1 MRTGTNFHIN
11 TEEKAHNESQGKLVA
26 PKTPQ
31 KMSRDGPRAYI
42 TMVSQPN
49 MPPLFAQKTL
59 AQLAEAEQKS
69 LTSAKKRP

>member
-1 MRTGTNFHIN
+1 M
-11 TEEKAHNESQGKLVA
+11 EHNESQSKLVAA

>member
-1 MRTGTNFHIN
+1 
-11 TEEKAHNESQGKLVA
+11 
-26 PKTPQ
+26 
-31 KMSRDGPRAYI
+31 MSRDGPRAYI